1 METTQ
6 KQIVLGILA
15 HVDSGKTTLSEAML
29 YRAGAIRK
37 LGRVDHGDAFLDTDS
52 LEKARGIT
60 IFSKQALLTAGNTAI
75 TLLDTPGHVDFST
88 ETERTLQVLDYA
100 VLVVS
105 GTDGVQ
111 SHTETLW
118 RLLRRYHVP
127 TFVFVNKMDLPGM
140 TREQLLTQL
149 NHRLGEGFV
158 DFGAEPAARNEALAL
173 CDEQLMEKMLD
184 AGTLTDAD
192 IIPAVARRHV
202 FPCWFGA
209 ALRLDGVD
217 ALLEGLDRCTRAAPA
232 LHAFGARVF
241 KVSQDE
247 QGTRLTWLR
256 VTGGELKVKALL
268 SGEAD
273 GEPWAEKANQLRL
286 YSGAKYTLTEVIG
299 PGQVCAVTGLTHAK
313 PGIGLGAERDSDV
326 PVLEPVLS
334 YQVLLPEGADVHAA
348 LGKLH
353 RLEEEEPQLHVVWNE
368 SLGEIHVQ
376 LMGEVQLEVLR
387 SLLAER
393 FGLEVSF
400 GPGGILYKETI
411 TEPMEGVG
419 HYEPLRHYA
428 EVHLLLEPG
437 ARGSGVQLAADCPPD
452 TLTENWQRLI
462 LTHLAERTHPGV
474 LIGAPLTDVKITLA
488 AGRAHQKHTEGGDFR
503 QATYRAVRQGLRM
516 AEAKD
521 GVQLLE
527 PWYDF
532 TLELPADALG
542 RAMADVQ
549 RMCGSFEA
557 PETSGGTVRLTGR
570 LPVATARGY
579 AREVAAYTH
588 GLGRWAVLPAGYDA
602 CHNADE
608 IVSAAGY
615 DPDADVENPAD
626 SVFCAHGAGYL
637 VKWDEVPARAH
648 LSTGLERRLN
658 GETATEE
665 ADAEDDANARRRRA
679 DAYRGTLEQDKELLA
694 IFERT
699 YGKIKRRGETG
710 DAKKAARAALHTAP
724 AAASV
729 PAKPVPAGPDYLL
742 VDGYNVIFAWDDLRK
757 LADGNLDAA
766 RRRLMDI
773 LCNYAGYR
781 RCVPILVFDAY
792 KVRGGAREVEQYH
805 NLYVVYTRE
814 AETADMYIERAT
826 HELAKEHRT
835 RVVSSDGAEQIIVMG
850 HGALRVSA
858 RAFEEE
864 VRAVEKEIREFLG
877 E

>member
-1 METTQ
+1 M
-6 KQIVLGILA
+6 KRLVIGLLA
-15 HVDSGKTTLSEAML
+15 HVDSGKTTLAEGLL
-29 YRAGAIRK
+29 YRAGVLRK
-37 LGRVDHGDAFLDTDS
+37 LGRVDHKDAFLDTDAQ
-52 LEKARGIT
+52 ERARGIT
-60 IFSKQALLTAGNTAI
+60 IFSKQAMLTLPALPDAEETTL
-75 TLLDTPGHVDFST
+75 TLLDTPGHVDFSA
-88 ETERTLQVLDYA
+88 EAERALQVLDYA
-100 VLVVS
+100 VLVIS

-111 SHTETLW
+111 AHTETLW
-118 RLLRRYHVP
+118 KLLARYRVP
-127 TFVFVNKMDLPGM
+127 TFIFVNKMDLPGADAAVRL
-140 TREQLLTQL
+140 REL
-149 NHRLGEGFV
+149 RGRFGDGCV
-158 DFGAEPAARNEALAL
+158 DFTTAPDPEALAL
-173 CDEQLMEKMLD
+173 CSEPLMEEVLADGQPKRD
-184 AGTLTDAD
+184 TLLMA
-192 IIPAVARRHV
+192 IARRQV
-202 FPCWFGA
+202 FPCFFGA
-209 ALRLDGVD
+209 ALRLDGLD
-217 ALLEGLDRCTRAAPA
+217 GLLHGLQSLTRMPPA
-232 LHAFGARVF
+232 WGEFGARVF
-241 KVSQDE
+241 KVSEDA
-247 QGTRLTWLR
+247 GTRLSWLK
-256 VTGGELKVKALL
+256 VTGGVLHVKDTLP
-268 SGEAD
+268 G
-273 GEPWAEKANQLRL
+273 GEKADTLRL
-286 YSGAKYTLTEVIG
+286 YSGGKFRLVSECL
-299 PGQVCAVTGLTHAK
+299 PGTVVAVTGPANTR
-313 PGIGLGAERDSDV
+313 PGQGLGAEADASA
-326 PVLEPVLS
+326 PLLEPVLN
-334 YQVLLPEGADVHAA
+334 YRVDCPDADPHTVLRA
-348 LGKLH
+348 LQT
-353 RLEEEEPQLHVVWNE
+353 LEDEDPQLHVAWRADLAEV
-368 SLGEIHVQ
+368 HVQ
-376 LMGEVQLEVLR
+376 LMGEVQLEILQNI
-387 SLLAER
+387 LQER
-393 FGLEVSF
+393 FKLAVTFSE
-400 GPGGILYKETI
+400 GGILYKETL
-411 TEPMEGVG
+411 TAAVEGIG

-437 ARGSGVQLAADCPPD
+437 LRGSGVQLTADCPPD
-452 TLTENWQRLI
+452 SLAENWQRLV

-557 PETSGGTVRLTGR
+557 PETLGGTVRLTGR

-588 GLGRWAVLPAGYDA
+588 GLGRWTVLPAGYDA